1 MMEKMEGG
9 EEEYGSR
16 RRRLSQRGPRPRPV
30 SGVLHF
36 LTICS
41 ILFGRL
47 LKVEVCF
54 LLLIAKGM
62 PNMSTSKGMAS
73 GKRGKGKRSGTG
85 NGTQFHNLRFGM
97 RSIKLD

>member
-1 MMEKMEGG
+1 MNAKQDKKEMMEKMEGG

-36 LTICS
+36 STICS
-41 ILFGRL
+41 ILFGRP
-47 LKVEVCF
+47 LKVEVRF

-62 PNMSTSKGMAS
+62 PNMSTSKGTCKWQV
-73 GKRGKGKRSGTG
+73 GEG
-85 NGTQFHNLRFGM
+85 
-97 RSIKLD
+97 